1 MKSVIYGFVSAM
13 IAFSFSMMVLTIC
26 GHMSRQS
33 ESDSLLNA
41 AMERSLSA
49 IMNQSGYSMAIGD
62 EETFAADFM
71 NRLVACYD
79 NDATLILNFVEAD
92 YEKGIL
98 SVSVT
103 EQYTNPNGSVSS
115 NAVTKTV
122 IIERDERESD
132 HLVTYMYVDESNP
145 ELVLRDFIYKVYHV
159 TDGEMIAIVKSP
171 GKEGVWEDA
180 AGKIYTAGDTITVSS
195 DITFYAK

>member
-1 MKSVIYGFVSAM
+1 M

-49 IMNQSGYSMAIGD
+49 MMNQSGYSLAIGD

-71 NRLVACYD
+71 NRLIACYD
-79 NDATLILNFVEAD
+79 NDATLILNFVEVD
-92 YEKGIL
+92 CEKGIL

-132 HLVTYMYVDESNP
+132 CLVTYMYVDESNP
-145 ELVLRDFIYKVYHV
+145 ELILRDFIYKVYHA
-159 TDGEMIAIVKSP
+159 TDGEIIAIVKSP
-171 GKEGVWEDA
+171 GEEGVWEDA
-180 AGKIYTAGDTITVSS
+180 TGKIYTAGDAITVSS
-195 DITFYAK
+195 DITLYAK